1 MKRIIPLLLAAV
13 MTVCLFSAPSSAAP
27 QWLGDAN
34 GDGVINARDVVL
46 IVRYLAGWDVTP
58 GSLAD
63 FNSDGKV
70 NLRDTA
76 LIIRY
81 LAGYNV
87 SPDPLLE
94 AQYGVCAVDFEIP
107 EPEPTGT
114 VGSAQFGFDTK
125 ADDNSTAFAAAVTY
139 LRQNPGTTL
148 LIEKGVYRMKAGV
161 SFTGLENCVIDG
173 GGSTFLFSAS
183 DYFDVAGGSN
193 LVMFRNMTVDWD
205 WENSYKLT
213 SMVRVRDV
221 HDTDDPAKKRVE
233 YEFFTVDD
241 ASYALTSPWE
251 NMLPCDPER
260 LTIGVLGI
268 SDQMNPGDWN
278 TELELTGANIVT
290 ATVPAENALKTGSV
304 WLLRH
309 YNYGDSVFTVAGAS
323 NITCKDIT
331 IYSIHGQGVCV
342 RGGDTHHIKISG
354 VTIGLN
360 PETADKYRI
369 STTADAINIADTGGY
384 FIIENC
390 DVGYQGDDG
399 VNIHDSVGVVED
411 IGSDSLIIRTRN
423 TSNFAVGT
431 TVRFKNGEDFTDIDF
446 TAQITEKKNLGD
458 GKYTLVLDKE
468 VPDEV
473 DCDAVVIDCSVDSSH
488 YIIRNNYFHENRG
501 RGLLLN
507 NSNGLVEN
515 NRIYRTQAQGI
526 NITVE
531 HWDHSW
537 FEGSGVDNLI
547 IRNNT
552 LEECNTEGREACIT
566 FIANSSYKPDGK
578 INAECFKNILI
589 SGNTFINTNKQA
601 ILARSV
607 SSLAVVGNRILNP
620 DGITSTYY
628 GETSLPDRG
637 RIELKGRALAG
648 ITVAHNEWENSPY
661 MPEDVNKTVADSK
674 IKEKELTE
682 YGNIITESTLKS

>member
-1 MKRIIPLLLAAV
+1 MKRIIPLLLAAA

-213 SMVRVRDV
+213 STVRVKDV
-221 HDTDDPAKKRVE
+221 RPSGSEDTVLID

-241 ASYALTSPWE
+241 ASYAVSQTWDSMIPL
-251 NMLPCDPER
+251 DPES
-260 LTIGVLGI
+260 LTVGVYGV
-268 SDQMNPGDWN
+268 SDRFFAAEWN
-278 TELELTGANIVT
+278 TDLTLTGRNTVT
-290 ATVPAENALKTGSV
+290 ATVPKSRALSIGSV
-304 WLLRH
+304 WLIRH
-309 YNYGDSVFTVAGAS
+309 ANYGDSVFTVAGAS
-323 NITCKDIT
+323 NITCEDIT
-331 IYSIHGQGVCV
+331 IYSIHGQGVLV
-342 RGGDTHHIKISG
+342 RGSNTHHIKLSG

-360 PETADKYRI
+360 PETADKYRM
-369 STTADAINIADTGGY
+369 STTADAINIADSGGY

-399 VNIHDSVGVVED
+399 LNIHDNVGIVED
-411 IGSDSLIIRTRN
+411 
-423 TSNFAVGT
+423 VGDDFIVIT
-431 TVRFKNGEDFTDIDF
+431 VMNSSAFSSGTQVRFKNGTDFTDIDF
-446 TAQITEKKNLGD
+446 TANVTRKKSMGNSR
-458 GKYTLVLDKE
+458 YTLTLDAE
-468 VPDEV
+468 VPLEV
-473 DCDAVVIDCSVDSSH
+473 DSGTVVADCSVDSSH
-488 YIIRNNYFHENRG
+488 YIIRNNYFHENRA
-501 RGLLLN
+501 RGILLN
-507 NSNGLVEN
+507 SSDGLVEN
-515 NRIYRTQAQGI
+515 NRFYKTQFSAINVSVDYGTQWLEGTGI
-526 NITVE
+526 
-531 HWDHSW
+531 
-537 FEGSGVDNLI
+537 DNLI
-547 IRNNT
+547 IRNNRF
-552 LEECNTEGREACIT
+552 ESCNVAGNGAAIT
-566 FIANSSYKPDGK
+566 FYATNTRAPGST
-578 INAECFKNILI
+578 INGTCFRNLLI

-601 ILARSV
+601 ISARSA
-607 SSLAVVGNRILNP
+607 SALAIVGNRILNP
-620 DGITSTYY
+620 DGITSPY
-628 GETSLPDRG
+628 EDIVLPDRG
-637 RIELKGRALAG
+637 RIELKGRSLAG
-648 ITVAHNEWENSPY
+648 ITVAHNEWESSPY
-661 MPEDVNKTVADSK
+661 IPEDVNKTVADSK

-682 YGNIITESTLKS
+682 YGNVITESTLQS